1 MSRTGVS
8 KEHKERIA
16 QYCDRCARRCED
28 LRLDDFTLWELC
40 PDCRQELA
48 ARRLKFHI
56 LPSKR

>member
-1 MSRTGVS
+1 MRTTDVS

-28 LRLDDFTLWELC
+28 LRLDDLTLWELC
-40 PDCRQELA
+40 LECRQELT
-48 ARRLKFHI
+48 RRRIKFHI